1 MMIGRR
7 FNPAFISLFWYYEY
21 MHNQAPLQSV
31 KLAIAL
37 RQSCIDEPYSVPR
50 FGRDLIAGITVG
62 IIAIP
67 LAMALAI
74 ASGVPPQHGLY
85 TAIIAG
91 IVIAV
96 TGGSRFSISGPT
108 AAFVVI
114 LYPVAQQFGV
124 GGLLMATL
132 ISGFFLVAMGMARLG
147 RLIEYI
153 PPSVT
158 LGFTGGIAIVIATLQ
173 IKDFFGL
180 QVPEMPETYI
190 GKVEALAHA
199 LSSWQWGDTL
209 VGVATLAVLLLWPR
223 LRLPVP
229 GHLPAVLVGVGLGFG
244 LHQFGVD
251 VATIGSKFSY
261 TLADGS
267 QGMGIPPI
275 APTLVMPWALP
286 GPDGSPVEWN
296 LGAIERLLPAAFSMA
311 MLGAIES
318 LLCAVVLDGMTG
330 RKHSSNAE
338 LVGQGLGNI
347 VAPFFGGI
355 TATAAIARSAANVRA
370 GATSPISGIVHA
382 LVVLAAIL
390 VLAPW
395 LSWLPLSAMAA
406 LLLIVA
412 WNMSEAH
419 KVVELI
425 RRAPRSDVLVLLVC
439 LSLTVIFDMVIAI
452 TFGVILASLLFMREI
467 AKMTKLHNLADHKR
481 YAHEVPEQ
489 ALLYKVNGPLFFAAA
504 ERVFGELVAQVKGHK
519 LLVLQMEAV
528 SILDAG
534 GLSAFLQFEKQMA
547 KAGVQLR
554 VAELQFQPLK
564 TLARAKVRPVPGQ
577 LEFYGSLEEALKGEH
592 LHEAAGN

>member
-1 MMIGRR
+1 MHKQ
-7 FNPAFISLFWYYEY
+7 ASL
-21 MHNQAPLQSV
+21 NSV

-37 RQSCIDEPYSVPR
+37 RQSCIDEPYSMAR
-50 FGRDLIAGITVG
+50 FGRDLIAGVTVG

-96 TGGSRFSISGPT
+96 TGGSRYSISGPT

-132 ISGFFLVAMGMARLG
+132 ISGLFLVAMGMARLG

-180 QVPEMPETYI
+180 SVPEMPETYL
-190 GKVEALAHA
+190 GKVEALAAA
-199 LSSWQWGDTL
+199 LPSWQWGDTL

-244 LHQFGVD
+244 LHYFGVD
-251 VATIGSKFSY
+251 VVTIGSKFSY
-261 TLADGS
+261 TLADGT

-286 GPDGSPVEWN
+286 GPDGLPVEWN
-296 LGAIERLLPAAFSMA
+296 LAAVERLLPAAFSMA

-347 VAPFFGGI
+347 FAPFFGGI

-425 RRAPRSDVLVLLVC
+425 RRAPKSDVLVLLVC

-467 AKMTKLHNLADHKR
+467 AKMTKLHDLAEHKR
-481 YAHEVPEQ
+481 YAHEVPDNG
-489 ALLYKVNGPLFFAAA
+489 LLYKINGPLFFAAA
-504 ERVFGELVAQVKGHK
+504 ERVFAELESQVKGHK
-519 LLVLQMEAV
+519 VLVLQMEAV

-534 GLSAFLQFEKQMA
+534 GLSAFLHFGKQMA
-547 KAGVQLR
+547 KAGVELR

-564 TLARAKVRPVPGQ
+564 TLARAKVRPQPGK

-592 LHEAAGN
+592 LHEAAVN

>member
-1 MMIGRR
+1 MHKQ
-7 FNPAFISLFWYYEY
+7 ASL
-21 MHNQAPLQSV
+21 NSV

-37 RQSCIDEPYSVPR
+37 RQSCIDEPYSMAR
-50 FGRDLIAGITVG
+50 FGRDLIAGVTVG

-96 TGGSRFSISGPT
+96 TGGSRYSISGPT

-132 ISGFFLVAMGMARLG
+132 ISGLFLVAMGMARLG

-180 QVPEMPETYI
+180 SVPEMPETYL
-190 GKVEALAHA
+190 GKVEALAAA
-199 LSSWQWGDTL
+199 LPSWQWGDTL

-244 LHQFGVD
+244 LHYFGVD
-251 VATIGSKFSY
+251 VSTIGSKFSY
-261 TLADGS
+261 TLADGT

-286 GPDGSPVEWN
+286 GPDGLPVEWN
-296 LGAIERLLPAAFSMA
+296 LAAVERLLPAAFSMA

-347 VAPFFGGI
+347 FAPFFGGI

-370 GATSPISGIVHA
+370 GATSPISGIIHA

-425 RRAPRSDVLVLLVC
+425 RRAPKSDVLVLLVC

-467 AKMTKLHNLADHKR
+467 AKMTKLHDLAEHKR
-481 YAHEVPEQ
+481 YAHEVPNNG
-489 ALLYKVNGPLFFAAA
+489 LLYKINGPLFFAAA
-504 ERVFGELVAQVKGHK
+504 ERVFAELESQVKGHQV
-519 LLVLQMEAV
+519 LVLQMEAV

-534 GLSAFLQFEKQMA
+534 GLSAFLHFGKQMA
-547 KAGVQLR
+547 KAGVELR

-564 TLARAKVRPVPGQ
+564 TLARAKVRPQPGK

-592 LHEAAGN
+592 LHEAAVN

>member
-1 MMIGRR
+1 
-7 FNPAFISLFWYYEY
+7 
-21 MHNQAPLQSV
+21 V
-31 KLAIAL
+31 AL
-37 RQSCIDEPYSVPR
+37 RQSCLDEPYTMTR
-50 FGRDLIAGITVG
+50 LGRDLVAGITVG

-91 IVIAV
+91 IVIAL
-96 TGGSRFSISGPT
+96 TGGSRYSVSGPT

-124 GGLLMATL
+124 GGLLVATL
-132 ISGFFLVAMGMARLG
+132 ISGLFLVAMGLARLG

-180 QVPEMPETYI
+180 DVPEMPETYL

-199 LSSWQWGDTL
+199 LPGWQWGDTL
-209 VGVATLAVLLLWPR
+209 IGVTTLAVLLLWPR
-223 LRLPVP
+223 LKLPVP
-229 GHLPAVLVGVGLGFG
+229 GHLPAVLVGAGLGVA
-244 LHQFGVD
+244 LHGCDVE
-251 VATIGSKFSY
+251 VATIGSQFHY
-261 TLADGS
+261 LLPDGS
-267 QGMGIPPI
+267 QGAGIPPL
-275 APTLVMPWALP
+275 APSLLMPWSLP
-286 GPDGSPVEWN
+286 GPDGQPVNWD
-296 LGAIERLLPAAFSMA
+296 LAAIQQLLPAAFSMA

-330 RKHSSNAE
+330 RKHSSNTE

-370 GATSPISGIVHA
+370 GATSPISAVIHA
-382 LVVLAAIL
+382 LVVLAAVL

-406 LLLIVA
+406 LLLLVA

-419 KVVELI
+419 KAVELI
-425 RRAPRSDVLVLLVC
+425 RRAPGADVLVLLVC

-452 TFGVILASLLFMREI
+452 TFGVILASLLFMRDI
-467 AKMTKLHNLADHKR
+467 ARMTLLQDLGQHKR
-481 YAHEVPEQ
+481 HQHQLPEQ
-489 ALLYKVNGPLFFAAA
+489 GLLYRINGPLFFAAA
-504 ERVFGELVAQVKGHK
+504 DRVFGELAEQVQGHRV
-519 LLVLQMEAV
+519 LVLQMDAV

-534 GLSAFLQFEKQMA
+534 GLSAFLHFKQQMA
-547 KAGVQLR
+547 NTGVELR
-554 VAELQFQPLK
+554 IAELQFQPLK
-564 TLARAKVRPVPGQ
+564 TLARAKVVPVPGQ
-577 LEFYGSLEEALKGEH
+577 LAFYGSLEEALAEEQAPG
-592 LHEAAGN
+592 

>member
-1 MMIGRR
+1 
-7 FNPAFISLFWYYEY
+7 
-21 MHNQAPLQSV
+21 MHTQQAPLPV
-31 KLAIAL
+31 RLAVAL
-37 RQSCIDEPYSVPR
+37 RQSCLDEPYTLTR
-50 FGRDLIAGITVG
+50 LGRDLVAGITVG

-96 TGGSRFSISGPT
+96 TGGSRYSVSGPT

-124 GGLLMATL
+124 GGLLVATL
-132 ISGFFLVAMGMARLG
+132 MSGCFLVAMGMARLG

-180 QVPEMPETYI
+180 RVPDMPETYL
-190 GKVEALAHA
+190 GKVEALAQA
-199 LSSWQWGDTL
+199 LPSWQWGDTL
-209 VGVATLAVLLLWPR
+209 VGVATLTVLLLWPR
-223 LRLPVP
+223 LKLPVP
-229 GHLPAVLVGVGLGFG
+229 GHLPAVLVGAGLGIA
-244 LHQFGVD
+244 LHGAGVE
-251 VATIGSKFSY
+251 VATIGSQFHY
-261 TLADGS
+261 LLPDGS
-267 QGMGIPPI
+267 QGAGIPPI
-275 APTLVMPWALP
+275 APSLLLPWSLP
-286 GPDGSPVEWN
+286 GPDGQPVNWD
-296 LGAIERLLPAAFSMA
+296 LAAIERLLPAAFSMA

-370 GATSPISGIVHA
+370 GASSPISAIIHA
-382 LVVLAAIL
+382 LVVLAAVM

-406 LLLIVA
+406 LLLLVA

-419 KVVELI
+419 KVIELI
-425 RRAPRSDVLVLLVC
+425 RRAPGSDVLVLLVC

-467 AKMTKLHNLADHKR
+467 ARMTRLQNLGQHKR
-481 YAHEVPEQ
+481 HQHQVPEQ
-489 ALLYKVNGPLFFAAA
+489 GLLYRVNGPLFFAAA
-504 ERVFGELVAQVKGHK
+504 ERVFGELAEQVQGHR
-519 LLVLQMEAV
+519 LLVLQLDAV

-534 GLSAFLQFEKQMA
+534 GLSAFLHFEQQMA
-547 KAGVQLR
+547 KAGVCLR
-554 VAELQFQPLK
+554 IAELQFQPLK
-564 TLARAKVRPVPGQ
+564 TLARANVAPVAGK
-577 LEFYGSLEEALKGEH
+577 LEFYCSLEEALAGEH
-592 LHEAAGN
+592 APG

>member
-1 MMIGRR
+1 MHKQ
-7 FNPAFISLFWYYEY
+7 ASL
-21 MHNQAPLQSV
+21 NSV

-37 RQSCIDEPYSVPR
+37 RQSCIDEPYSMAR
-50 FGRDLIAGITVG
+50 FGRDLIAGVTVG

-96 TGGSRFSISGPT
+96 TGGSRYSISGPT

-132 ISGFFLVAMGMARLG
+132 ISGLFLVAMGMARLG

-180 QVPEMPETYI
+180 SVPEMPETYL
-190 GKVEALAHA
+190 GKVEALAAA
-199 LSSWQWGDTL
+199 LPSWQWGDTL

-244 LHQFGVD
+244 LHYFGVD

-261 TLADGS
+261 TLADGT

-286 GPDGSPVEWN
+286 GPDGLPVEWN
-296 LGAIERLLPAAFSMA
+296 LAAVERLLPAAFSMA

-347 VAPFFGGI
+347 FAPFFGGI

-425 RRAPRSDVLVLLVC
+425 RHAPKSDVLVLLVC

-467 AKMTKLHNLADHKR
+467 AKMTKLHDLAEHKR
-481 YAHEVPEQ
+481 YAHEVPNNG
-489 ALLYKVNGPLFFAAA
+489 LLYKINGPLFFAAA
-504 ERVFGELVAQVKGHK
+504 ERVFAELESQVKGHK
-519 LLVLQMEAV
+519 VLVLQMEAV

-534 GLSAFLQFEKQMA
+534 GLSAFLHFGKQMA
-547 KAGVQLR
+547 KAGVELR

-564 TLARAKVRPVPGQ
+564 TLARAKVRPQPGK

-592 LHEAAGN
+592 LHEAAVN

>member
-1 MMIGRR
+1 
-7 FNPAFISLFWYYEY
+7 
-21 MHNQAPLQSV
+21 MHTKKAPLPV
-31 KLAIAL
+31 RLAVAL
-37 RQSCIDEPYSVPR
+37 RQSCLDEPYTMTR
-50 FGRDLIAGITVG
+50 LGRDLVAGITVG

-91 IVIAV
+91 IVIAL
-96 TGGSRFSISGPT
+96 TGGSRYSVSGPT

-124 GGLLMATL
+124 GGLLVATL
-132 ISGFFLVAMGMARLG
+132 ISGLFLVAMGLARLG

-180 QVPEMPETYI
+180 QVPEMPETYL

-199 LSSWQWGDTL
+199 LPGWQWGDTL
-209 VGVATLAVLLLWPR
+209 IGVTTLAVLLLWPR
-223 LRLPVP
+223 LKLPVP
-229 GHLPAVLVGVGLGFG
+229 GHLPAVLVGAGLGVA
-244 LHQFGVD
+244 LHGCGVE
-251 VATIGSKFSY
+251 VATIGSQFHY
-261 TLADGS
+261 LLPDGS
-267 QGMGIPPI
+267 QGAGIPPL
-275 APTLVMPWALP
+275 APSLLMPWSLP
-286 GPDGSPVEWN
+286 GPDGQPVNWD
-296 LGAIERLLPAAFSMA
+296 LAAIQQLLPAAFSMA

-330 RKHSSNAE
+330 RKHSSNTE

-370 GATSPISGIVHA
+370 GATSPISAVIHA
-382 LVVLAAIL
+382 LVVLAAVL

-406 LLLIVA
+406 LLLLVA

-419 KVVELI
+419 KAVELI
-425 RRAPRSDVLVLLVC
+425 RRAPGADVLVLLVC

-452 TFGVILASLLFMREI
+452 TFGVILASLLFMRDI
-467 AKMTKLHNLADHKR
+467 ARMTLLQDLGQHKR
-481 YAHEVPEQ
+481 HQHQLPEQ
-489 ALLYKVNGPLFFAAA
+489 GLLYRINGPLFFAAA
-504 ERVFGELVAQVKGHK
+504 DRVFGELAEQVQGHRV
-519 LLVLQMEAV
+519 LVLQMDAV

-534 GLSAFLQFEKQMA
+534 GLSAFLHFKQQMA
-547 KAGVQLR
+547 NTGVELR
-554 VAELQFQPLK
+554 IAELQFQPLK
-564 TLARAKVRPVPGQ
+564 TLARAKVVPVPGQ
-577 LEFYGSLEEALKGEH
+577 LAFYGSLEEALAEEQAPG
-592 LHEAAGN
+592 

>member
-1 MMIGRR
+1 MHKQ
-7 FNPAFISLFWYYEY
+7 ASL
-21 MHNQAPLQSV
+21 NSV

-37 RQSCIDEPYSVPR
+37 RQSCIDEPYSMAR
-50 FGRDLIAGITVG
+50 FGRDLIAGVTVG

-96 TGGSRFSISGPT
+96 TGGSRYSISGPT

-132 ISGFFLVAMGMARLG
+132 ISGLFLVAMGMARLG

-180 QVPEMPETYI
+180 SVPEMPETYL
-190 GKVEALAHA
+190 GKVEALAAA
-199 LSSWQWGDTL
+199 LPSWQSGDTL

-244 LHQFGVD
+244 LHYFGVD

-261 TLADGS
+261 TLADGT

-286 GPDGSPVEWN
+286 GPDGLPVEWN
-296 LGAIERLLPAAFSMA
+296 LAAVERLLPAAFSMA

-347 VAPFFGGI
+347 FAPFFGGI

-425 RRAPRSDVLVLLVC
+425 RRAPKSDVLVLLVC

-467 AKMTKLHNLADHKR
+467 AKMTKLHDLAEHKR
-481 YAHEVPEQ
+481 YAHEVPDNG
-489 ALLYKVNGPLFFAAA
+489 LLYKINGPLFFAAA
-504 ERVFGELVAQVKGHK
+504 ERVFAELESQVKGHK
-519 LLVLQMEAV
+519 VLVLQMEAV

-534 GLSAFLQFEKQMA
+534 GLSAFLHFGKQMA
-547 KAGVQLR
+547 KAGVELR

-564 TLARAKVRPVPGQ
+564 TLARAKVRPQPGK

-592 LHEAAGN
+592 LHEAAVN

>member
-1 MMIGRR
+1 
-7 FNPAFISLFWYYEY
+7 
-21 MHNQAPLQSV
+21 MHNQASLQGV

-37 RQSCIDEPYSVPR
+37 RQSCIDEPYSVAR

-180 QVPEMPETYI
+180 HVPEMPETYV
-190 GKVEALAHA
+190 GKVQALAHA
-199 LSSWQWGDTL
+199 LPSWQWGDTL

-229 GHLPAVLVGVGLGFG
+229 GHLPAVLVGVGLGVG
-244 LHQFGVD
+244 LHALGVD

-261 TLADGS
+261 ILADGT

-286 GPDGSPVEWN
+286 GPDGAPVVWD
-296 LGAIERLLPAAFSMA
+296 LAAIERLLPAAFSMA

-330 RKHSSNAE
+330 RKHSSNGE

-347 VAPFFGGI
+347 LAPFFGGI

-406 LLLIVA
+406 LLLLVA

-419 KVVELI
+419 KVVDLV

-467 AKMTKLHNLADHKR
+467 AKMTRLHNLAEHGR
-481 YAHEVPEQ
+481 YASEVSAQ
-489 ALLYKVNGPLFFAAA
+489 TLLYKINGPLFFAAA
-504 ERVFGELVAQVKGHK
+504 ERVFEELLAQVGEHK
-519 LLVLQMEAV
+519 ALILQMEAV

-534 GLSAFLQFEKQMA
+534 GLSAFQQFARRMA
-547 KAGVQLR
+547 KSGVQLK

-564 TLARAKVRPVPGQ
+564 TLARAKVRPVPGE
-577 LEFYGSLEEALKGEH
+577 LEFYGSLEEAIRGEH
-592 LHEAAGN
+592 LHEAVEN

>member
-1 MMIGRR
+1 MHKQ
-7 FNPAFISLFWYYEY
+7 ASL
-21 MHNQAPLQSV
+21 NSV

-37 RQSCIDEPYSVPR
+37 RQSCIDEPYSMAR
-50 FGRDLIAGITVG
+50 FGRDLIAGVTVG

-96 TGGSRFSISGPT
+96 TGGSRYSISGPT

-132 ISGFFLVAMGMARLG
+132 ISGLFLVAMGMARLG

-180 QVPEMPETYI
+180 SVPEMPETYL
-190 GKVEALAHA
+190 GKVEALAAA
-199 LSSWQWGDTL
+199 LPSWQWGDTL

-244 LHQFGVD
+244 LHYFGVD
-251 VATIGSKFSY
+251 VSTIGSKFSY
-261 TLADGS
+261 TLADGT

-286 GPDGSPVEWN
+286 GPDGLPVEWN
-296 LGAIERLLPAAFSMA
+296 LAAVERLLPAAFSMA

-347 VAPFFGGI
+347 FAPFFGGI

-370 GATSPISGIVHA
+370 GATSPVSGIVHA

-425 RRAPRSDVLVLLVC
+425 RRAPKSDVLVLLVC

-467 AKMTKLHNLADHKR
+467 AKMTKLHDLAEHKR
-481 YAHEVPEQ
+481 YAHEVPDNG
-489 ALLYKVNGPLFFAAA
+489 LLYKINGPLFFAAA
-504 ERVFGELVAQVKGHK
+504 ERVFAELESQVKGHK
-519 LLVLQMEAV
+519 VLVLQMEAV

-534 GLSAFLQFEKQMA
+534 GLSAFLHFGKQMA
-547 KAGVQLR
+547 KAGVELR

-564 TLARAKVRPVPGQ
+564 TLARAKVRPQPGK

-592 LHEAAGN
+592 LHEAAVN

>member
-1 MMIGRR
+1 M
-7 FNPAFISLFWYYEY
+7 A
-21 MHNQAPLQSV
+21 
-31 KLAIAL
+31 
-37 RQSCIDEPYSVPR
+37 R
-50 FGRDLIAGITVG
+50 FGRDLIAGVTVG

-96 TGGSRFSISGPT
+96 TGGSRYSISGPT

-132 ISGFFLVAMGMARLG
+132 ISGLFLVAMGMARLG

-180 QVPEMPETYI
+180 SVPEMPETYL
-190 GKVEALAHA
+190 GKVEALAAA
-199 LSSWQWGDTL
+199 LPSWQWGDTL

-244 LHQFGVD
+244 LHYFGVD

-261 TLADGS
+261 TLADGT

-286 GPDGSPVEWN
+286 GPDGLPVEWN
-296 LGAIERLLPAAFSMA
+296 LAAVERLLPAAFSMA

-338 LVGQGLGNI
+338 LMGQGLGNI
-347 VAPFFGGI
+347 FAP
-355 TATAAIARSAANVRA
+355 S
-370 GATSPISGIVHA
+370 
-382 LVVLAAIL
+382 LAAL
-390 VLAPW
+390 PLPLPSPALPPTCAPVLRPHLGDRSCAGGAGRHSGAGPW

-425 RRAPRSDVLVLLVC
+425 RRAPKSDVLVLLVC

-467 AKMTKLHNLADHKR
+467 AKMTKLHDLAEHKR
-481 YAHEVPEQ
+481 YAHEVPDNG
-489 ALLYKVNGPLFFAAA
+489 LLYKINGPLFFAAA
-504 ERVFGELVAQVKGHK
+504 ERVFAELEAQVKGHK
-519 LLVLQMEAV
+519 VLVLQMEAV

-534 GLSAFLQFEKQMA
+534 GLSAFLHFGKQMA
-547 KAGVQLR
+547 KAGVELR

-564 TLARAKVRPVPGQ
+564 TLARAKVRPQPGK

-592 LHEAAGN
+592 LHEAAVN